1 MARRRLKPGWY
12 VLGGVALALLLW
24 WGMPPVARRLS
35 FFRIRRIEFNG
46 ITHLTPARLIPAL
59 QLSDSA
65 SLFDRLDGMEQR
77 LKKVPGVI
85 SVSVHRR
92 VPGTLRIDI
101 REAAPVALA
110 AGGGGAMT
118 LVDENG
124 RSLPFDPTVSAPD
137 LPVMSRPDSV
147 VAGLLARV
155 REVDPS
161 LFAQVS
167 SAWRS
172 RKDVVLQV
180 DSKRYWF
187 RSNASAEA
195 ILAVTAVAADLA
207 RKGREYMELD
217 GRFAGQV
224 VVRWKAA

>member
-1 MARRRLKPGWY
+1 VAARRLKPGWY
-12 VLGGVALALLLW
+12 VVGGVALALLLW
-24 WGMPPVARRLS
+24 VAMPPVARRLS

-46 ITHLTPARLIPAL
+46 ITHLTPARLIPVL

-77 LKKVPGVI
+77 LKKVPGIV
-85 SVSVHRR
+85 SVSLHRR

-110 AGGGGAMT
+110 AGSGGAMT

-124 RSLPFDPTVSAPD
+124 HSLPFDPTISAPD

>member
-1 MARRRLKPGWY
+1 VAARKLKPGWY
-12 VLGGVALALLLW
+12 VLGGITVALLLW
-24 WGMPPVARRLS
+24 FGVPPLGRRLS

-46 ITHLTPARLIPAL
+46 LTHLSADRLVPVLKLAKT
-59 QLSDSA
+59 A
-65 SLFDRLDGMEQR
+65 SLFDPLDGIETR
-77 LKKVPGVI
+77 LTAVPGVL
-85 SVSVHRR
+85 SATVHRR
-92 VPGTLRIDI
+92 VPGTIRIDI
-101 REAAPVALA
+101 TEAIPVALA
-110 AGGGGAMT
+110 GNGGAMA
-118 LVDENG
+118 LVDEHG
-124 RSLPFDPTVSAPD
+124 RMLPFDPTVSAPD
-137 LPVMSRPDSV
+137 LPVLARPDSAI
-147 VAGLLARV
+147 AGVLARV

-187 RSNASAEA
+187 RPNASAEA

-207 RKGREYMELD
+207 RLGRDYKELD